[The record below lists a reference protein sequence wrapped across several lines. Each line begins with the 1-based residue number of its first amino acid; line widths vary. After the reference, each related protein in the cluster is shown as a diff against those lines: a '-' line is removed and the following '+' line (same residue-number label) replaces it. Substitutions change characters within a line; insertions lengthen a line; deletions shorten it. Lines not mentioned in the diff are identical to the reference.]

1 MMTSILSYEKI
12 AVLAN
17 IVQSRVGPWG
27 NWTPLFIKWPSA
39 KARVNG
45 EILGNVL
52 FSCEIE

>member
-17 IVQSRVGPWG
+17 SVQSRVGKRG
-27 NWTPLFIKWPSA
+27 NWTPFFIKWPFA
-39 KARVNG
+39 KARVNRK
-45 EILGNVL
+45 ILGNVL